1 MNVIELKQVSKTFHK
16 GLLFKPVP
24 ILKDLN
30 FTIKSGEF
38 VVLRGENGAGKTT
51 VLNLILGLMKPSQG
65 EVNLM
70 GLPPQSSESKV
81 QVGVVL
87 QDTQVPKNIKVKE
100 LIELVRS
107 YYPNRLSTSEILG
120 KVNLTYK
127 QDTCAT
133 DLSGGQRQRLYFALA
148 LAGNPSLLILD
159 EPTRNLDDQGYEEFW
174 EQIKICRQQGITILM
189 VTNNKADWKKL
200 ESLVTRM
207 VILQKL
213 SEVIEGE
220 QLQSHYYN
228 PLASFIQEKPRL
240 YLEWAAVG
248 FPYFLNPELLDGLE
262 DESEPEVIEGEQLQ
276 SYYYN
281 PLASFIQEKPRL
293 YLEWAAVGFP
303 YFLNPELLYGLE
315 DDPEPELQQPQQN
328 LSYILLKQF
337 WFEILQLVRT
347 PSFLLGSGMGV
358 LLLLLFKP
366 FGLVSEEAV
375 QPLVSVCGVSLFTII
390 IELLGNRVAVE
401 RSEGWLKL
409 LKATPLP
416 SSVYIAT
423 KIATLLTLAS
433 VILVLLFSVGI
444 WQLEISQTFE
454 WWSKLF
460 FTIIIG
466 LIPFGLLFLG
476 LGYWLEPKSASTWLT
491 LMLVVVI
498 FASGSMQ
505 IPNAPSYVQDLIAL
519 SPFYHYQQL
528 VSWIADFDYDHQL
541 FLHLLW
547 MVWAGSA
554 FGLFASWSYQRDQV
568 VQ

>member
-30 FTIKSGEF
+30 FTVKSGEF

-51 VLNLILGLMKPSQG
+51 VLNLILGLIKPSQG

-70 GLPPQSSESKV
+70 ELPPHISESKV
-81 QVGVVL
+81 RVGVVL

-107 YYPNRLSTSEILG
+107 YYPNRLTTSEILS

-200 ESLVTRM
+200 EGLVTRM

-240 YLEWAAVG
+240 YLEWATVG
-248 FPYFLNPELLDGLE
+248 FPYFL
-262 DESEPEVIEGEQLQ
+262 
-276 SYYYN
+276 
-281 PLASFIQEKPRL
+281 K
-293 YLEWAAVGFP
+293 
-303 YFLNPELLYGLE
+303 PELLYGLE
-315 DDPEPELQQPQQN
+315 DESELEQPQQN
-328 LSYILLKQF
+328 IALILLKQF
-337 WFEILQLVRT
+337 WFETLQLVRT
-347 PSFLLGSGMGV
+347 PSFLLASASGV
-358 LLLLLFKP
+358 LLLPLFKYA
-366 FGLVSEEAV
+366 GLVSENAV
-375 QPLVSVCGVSLFTII
+375 KPLVSLCAVFLFTII

-401 RSEGWLKL
+401 RAEGWLKL

-444 WQLEISQTFE
+444 WQLEIHQSFE

-491 LMLVVVI
+491 LMLVVAI
-498 FASGSMQ
+498 FASGSMP
-505 IPNAPSYVQDLIAL
+505 IPNAPSYVQDLIAV

-528 VSWIADFDYDHQL
+528 VSWIAEFDYDNQL

-547 MVWAGSA
+547 MVWAASA